1 MITIRAD
8 RELTEEELDGLQELL
23 KEKPPEDEN
32 LEITYF

>member
-1 MITIRAD
+1 MISIKIE

-23 KEKPPEDEN
+23 KEEPPEDET